1 MEMTQGLIE
10 FNWTSLMIVINLLI
24 LYIILKKYFW
34 EKIRKFMTDRQ
45 DAILDAFDSAEA
57 MNRRADEKMRN
68 YSARIAGVEEEGRE
82 IIRDAKQQADAQ
94 AQEILAEARA
104 QASEIIT
111 KAEKT
116 IELEKAKAM
125 EEMRQEIGTLALMAA
140 EKIVGREIEDI
151 GQEQI
156 IDDVINQARSGGW
169 QQN

>member
-24 LYIILKKYFW
+24 LYIILKKFFW

-45 DAILDAFDSAEA
+45 DAVRDAFDSAEA
-57 MNRRADEKMRN
+57 MNKRADEKMRN
-68 YSARIAGVEEEGRE
+68 YSARIANVEEEGRE
-82 IIRDAKQQADAQ
+82 IIRQAKQQADAQ
-94 AQEILAEARA
+94 AQEILADARN

-111 KAEKT
+111 KAEKS

-125 EEMRQEIGTLALMAA
+125 EEMRQEIGTLALLAA

-151 GQEQI
+151 GYDEI
-156 IDDVINQARSGGW
+156 VDDVINQARSGGW
-169 QQN
+169 QN